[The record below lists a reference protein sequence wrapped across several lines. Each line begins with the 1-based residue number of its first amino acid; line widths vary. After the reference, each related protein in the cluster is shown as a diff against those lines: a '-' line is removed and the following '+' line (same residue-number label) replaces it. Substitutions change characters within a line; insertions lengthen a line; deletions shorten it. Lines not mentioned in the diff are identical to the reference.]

1 MAECGDI
8 ELQYNSRKAIPDHEA
23 ISAEWDVEAAAYR
36 ETADME
42 LDIPYG
48 DTDRSRF
55 DFFRGAGADGA
66 EPVCVYIHGGYWR
79 SRDRKTFSHVARGLN
94 ERGVSVAIP
103 SYDLCPQVSVA
114 DIITQMRA
122 FLARLW
128 ERTEQYP
135 AIAGHSAGAHLT
147 ASMLA
152 TDWSAVAG
160 VPDDL
165 VRHAYGLSG
174 IYDLR
179 PLLAVSVNEDLR
191 LDEQTAEAVS
201 PMLWP
206 APPAD
211 AEYVAAVGG
220 LESDAFKRQ
229 SRELADRWAGAGL
242 AAECVG
248 IPGTHHFTIVNA
260 LTAPGS
266 AIAERIA
273 RMAETAARRVAV
285 AGP

>member
-1 MAECGDI
+1 MADTGDT
-8 ELQYNSRKAIPDHEA
+8 ELQYNSRKTIPDHEA
-23 ISAEWDVEAAAYR
+23 ISADWDLEAAAYR
-36 ETADME
+36 AGADME
-42 LDIPYG
+42 PDIPYG
-48 DTDRSRF
+48 ETARSQF
-55 DFFRGAGADGA
+55 DFFRGAGADGS

-103 SYDLCPQVSVA
+103 SYDLCPQVSVR
-114 DIITQMRA
+114 DIIAQMRA

-128 ERTEQYP
+128 ERTEQHP

-152 TDWSAVAG
+152 TDWSAVPG

-191 LDEQTAEAVS
+191 LDEKTAAAAS

-206 APPAD
+206 APPAG

-220 LESDAFKRQ
+220 LESEAFKRQ
-229 SRELADRWAGAGL
+229 SRELAERWTGAGV
-242 AAECVG
+242 AAECIE

-266 AIAERIA
+266 AITERIA
-273 RMAETAARRVAV
+273 RMAGAAARGVAV
-285 AGP
+285 AGS